1 MVCLVLD
8 VEERKTKI
16 GIAFISGTKG
26 NMERENVG
34 LTPGQLISARVTP
47 ETWNLCPEKTEGDPL
62 ENIEPT
68 DCAPQA
74 VALAEPE
81 HEL

>member
-16 GIAFISGTKG
+16 GIAFILGTKG

-47 ETWNLCPEKTEGDPL
+47 ET
-62 ENIEPT
+62 
-68 DCAPQA
+68 
-74 VALAEPE
+74 
-81 HEL
+81 